1 MFYIRYLQKHN
12 KKRCLKMDRQEAV
25 YCSFC
30 HSVDV
35 AKMSMFGTAQ
45 LVSQYYCHQCKSVFE
60 WVRWR
65 RTLDEVE
72 KNR

>member
-1 MFYIRYLQKHN
+1 
-12 KKRCLKMDRQEAV
+12 MDRQEAV